1 MTRAFILIVG
11 MLPVSL
17 STSYA
22 LGAFIMSTSWTDWHR
37 FPLAAALIGAAV
49 LRTANLDS
57 IISDVALLLLEACV
71 AFFLYLWLYKNDS
84 GVQHRWKAA
93 FVAVWA
99 IVIVLGFVIRVS
111 DL

>member
-1 MTRAFILIVG
+1 MARAFILIVG
-11 MLPVSL
+11 MPLVSQSISFVL
-17 STSYA
+17 EVFT
-22 LGAFIMSTSWTDWHR
+22 MSSSWKDWHR
-37 FPLAAALIGAAV
+37 LPLTAALIGAAV

-84 GVQHRWKAA
+84 GEQHRWKAA

-99 IVIVLGFVIRVS
+99 IVIVLGFAIRVS